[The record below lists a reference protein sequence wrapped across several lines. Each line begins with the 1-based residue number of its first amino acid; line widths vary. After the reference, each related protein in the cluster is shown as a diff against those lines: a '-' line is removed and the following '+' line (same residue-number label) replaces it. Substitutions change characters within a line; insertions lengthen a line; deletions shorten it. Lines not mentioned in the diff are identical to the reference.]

1 MMIFASKNKAKWG
14 ARGRIWVYIV
24 ALESLS
30 EDEFSLYRL
39 SMTFS
44 GRFLFFFFWRKLRT
58 TKFGIYQLF
67 IQVINTKRALT
78 TPKKH
83 PPPLWRNPLTFI
95 P

>member
-44 GRFLFFFFWRKLRT
+44 GRFLFFSFL
-58 TKFGIYQLF
+58 LF
-67 IQVINTKRALT
+67 LAETANHQVWYLSAFYTGHKY
-78 TPKKH
+78 
-83 PPPLWRNPLTFI
+83 
-95 P
+95 